1 MQCRRLGLP
10 DSRILLM
17 LADQP
22 GCSPRNVHP
31 GQLYLSPGG
40 RPSGTATNAANASCA
55 GDDASS
61 LPGNL
66 LAGDVEVDYRGRE
79 TSVDAL
85 LRVLTGE
92 WLCPHRVG
100 TAGGR
105 AAGWPGHMR
114 SWLHRQRL
122 V

>member
-1 MQCRRLGLP
+1 
-10 DSRILLM
+10 M

-40 RPSGTATNAANASCA
+40 RSAGSSGAAANATCA
-55 GDDASS
+55 GDDASG

-92 WLCPHRVG
+92 RL
-100 TAGGR
+100 
-105 AAGWPGHMR
+105 R
-114 SWLHRQRL
+114 SGACIAVISERRRL
-122 V
+122 

>member
-1 MQCRRLGLP
+1 
-10 DSRILLM
+10 M

-22 GCSPRNVHP
+22 GCSSRNVHP

-40 RPSGTATNAANASCA
+40 RSAGNSGAAANATCT
-55 GDDASS
+55 GDDASG

-92 WLCPHRVG
+92 WLRYGACTPVK
-100 TAGGR
+100 
-105 AAGWPGHMR
+105 
-114 SWLHRQRL
+114 SERQGCQCL
-122 V
+122 